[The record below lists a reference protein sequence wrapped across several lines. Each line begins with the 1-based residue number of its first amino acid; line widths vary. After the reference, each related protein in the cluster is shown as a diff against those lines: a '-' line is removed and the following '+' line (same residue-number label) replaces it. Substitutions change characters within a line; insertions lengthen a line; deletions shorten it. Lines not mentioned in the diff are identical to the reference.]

1 MADRIH
7 LSVISAGGVL
17 LNRMVSYLSIPGA
30 DGTVGVLADHMP
42 MLCAVK
48 EGVAKCTFGEGET
61 LRFLVRDG
69 IASVAENEA
78 TFLVSDAQVLSEP

>member
-7 LSVISAGGVL
+7 LRVLSAEGIL
-17 LNRMVSYLSIPGA
+17 LDKMVSYLSIPGA
-30 DGTVGVLADHMP
+30 DGLVGILPGHMP

-48 EGVAKCTFGEGET
+48 EGVAKCTFGEDQT

-69 IASVAENEA
+69 IAQVADNEV
-78 TFLVSDAQVLSEP
+78 TFLVSGAKVLDA